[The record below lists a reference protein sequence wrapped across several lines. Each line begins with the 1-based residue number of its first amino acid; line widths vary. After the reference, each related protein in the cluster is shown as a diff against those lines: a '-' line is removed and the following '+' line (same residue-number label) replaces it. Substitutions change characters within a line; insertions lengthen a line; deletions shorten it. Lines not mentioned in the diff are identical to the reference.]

1 MNMLI
6 CSVDSSATP
15 ASVCLLEDDR
25 IIAEYYLNTGFTHS
39 QTLMAMLESVLKI
52 SGKSADAI
60 DLYAVNSG
68 PGSFTGVRI
77 GVSAV
82 KGMAYALEKPCVE
95 VSTLESMAYNLLGS
109 HTIVCACMDARRRQ
123 VYHGLF
129 RVDGDTIERLCD
141 DTAIAVDDLLSG
153 LPKNEEIILIGDG
166 AELVAQSTDDPLI
179 ILAPPNLRYQRA
191 SSVALAA
198 VEKYN
203 RGEVVSPAALM
214 PRYLRLSQ
222 AERERNARINK
233 EQDGAL

>member
-1 MNMLI
+1 MLI

-52 SGKSADAI
+52 SGKSADDI

-95 VSTLESMAYNLLGS
+95 VSTLESMAYNLLGN

-129 RVDGDTIERLCD
+129 RVDGDKIERLCD

-179 ILAPPNLRYQRA
+179 TLAPPNLRYQRA

-222 AERERNARINK
+222 AERERNAKINK

>member
-52 SGKSADAI
+52 SGKSADDI

-82 KGMAYALEKPCVE
+82 KGMAYALDKPCVE

-129 RVDGDTIERLCD
+129 RVDGDKIERLCD

-179 ILAPPNLRYQRA
+179 TLAPPNLRYQRA

-222 AERERNARINK
+222 AERERNAKINK

>member
-15 ASVCLLEDDR
+15 ASVCLFEDDK
-25 IIAEYYLNTGFTHS
+25 IVAEYYLNTGFTHS

-52 SGKSADAI
+52 SGKRADDI

-82 KGMAYALEKPCVE
+82 KGMAYAQDKPCVE
-95 VSTLESMAYNLLGS
+95 GSTLESMAYNCLGS
-109 HTIVCACMDARRRQ
+109 HTIVCACMDARRKQ

-129 RVDGDTIERLCD
+129 RVDGDRIERLCED
-141 DTAIAVDDLLSG
+141 KAIAIEELLIG
-153 LPKNEEIILIGDG
+153 LPNGEEIILVGDG
-166 AELVAQSTDDPLI
+166 AELVSQSAEDPAVK
-179 ILAPPNLRYQRA
+179 LAPPNLRYQRA

-198 VEKYN
+198 VETYN
-203 RGEVVSPAALM
+203 RGEAVSPAALM

-222 AERERNARINK
+222 AERERNAKLNK
-233 EQDGAL
+233 E